1 MTTIMT
7 AQLSDTIDTTH
18 SESSIYVTAE
28 IINTYYELQNSS

>member
-18 SESSIYVTAE
+18 SESSIYATTE
-28 IINTYYELQNSS
+28 ILHTYNELQNSG